1 MKSEGGELVITA
13 SQLDLLGIDLPPLCT
28 WYVGFKDDISV

>member
-13 SQLDLLGIDLPPLCT
+13 SQIDLLGIDLPLPCT
-28 WYVGFKDDISV
+28 WPVDF